1 MASEDQNLWDNPQN
15 AQKLMKERNYLQTAL
30 ASLDQI
36 RNDYNGLIDLLQM
49 AEESGEQEMI
59 SESEQAISELLKFAR
74 QREIECLFSEES
86 DANDCFVEFHAGAGG
101 TESHDWSEMLMRMY
115 CRWAEDHKFKL
126 ETIDVLR
133 GEEAG
138 IKSAT
143 IRVSGLNAYGWLKGE
158 SGVHRLVR
166 ISPFNAAGKRQTSF
180 ASVWVYPVVDD
191 AIEIEIKDS
200 DLRIDTF
207 RASGAGGQ
215 HVNTTDS
222 AIRITHL
229 PTNIVVQC
237 QNDRSQHKNKEQAFK
252 MLRSRLYELEL
263 QKRQEAANTVNNSKT
278 DNGWGNQIR
287 SYVLQPYQMV
297 KDVRTNHED
306 TDAFAVLDGK
316 LDAFMSALLK
326 HNVAGKGGVL

>member
-1 MASEDQNLWDNPQN
+1 
-15 AQKLMKERNYLQTAL
+15 MKERNYLKTAL
-30 ASLDQI
+30 TSIEDLRKDVDSL
-36 RNDYNGLIDLLQM
+36 
-49 AEESGEQEMI
+49 
-59 SESEQAISELLKFAR
+59 SELLGIAYESEDQAIISETESEVKKLHEISKK
-74 QREIECLFSEES
+74 REIECLFSGETDPNS
-86 DANDCFVEFHAGAGG
+86 CFLELHAGAGG
-101 TESHDWSEMLMRMY
+101 TESHDWASMLLRMY
-115 CRWAEDHKFKL
+115 SRWAEDHGFKVEVVDML
-126 ETIDVLR
+126 S

-143 IRVSGLNAYGWLKGE
+143 LKVIGLNAYGWLKSE

-180 ASVWVYPVVDD
+180 ASAWVFPVIDD
-191 AIEIEIKDS
+191 SIEIDIKDC

-222 AIRITHL
+222 AVRITHL

-237 QNDRSQHKNKEQAFK
+237 QNDRSQHKNKDEAFK
-252 MLRSRLYELEL
+252 MLRSRLYEFEL
-263 QKRQEAANTVNNSKT
+263 KKRLDAANVQNASKT

-297 KDVRTNHED
+297 KDLRTDHED

-316 LDAFMSALLK
+316 IDKFMSAYLK
-326 HNVAGKGGVL
+326 STIIGKGI